1 MHWLWMGVAL
11 AASPYKGRDG
21 DVVVKHTMAAEPERI
36 YAVISDLQKL
46 AEVVPEPCIEDW
58 AFGVES
64 TGERAT
70 ARGTFHF
77 KAMRRRL
84 TLGYSDLKPDRG
96 VIIEGEGK
104 KGFSTRIAITQTDAG
119 VEVELGSYLYP
130 PPWPFRKYY
139 FEVVHPT
146 WSQCWTDTLMA
157 LEDAASP

>member
-1 MHWLWMGVAL
+1 MHWLWMGAAL

-104 KGFSTRIAITQTDAG
+104 KGTHCFSRYLAARMLLRQPVGWIGSELRCGVIHAHKIWLTR
-119 VEVELGSYLYP
+119 
-130 PPWPFRKYY
+130 R
-139 FEVVHPT
+139 
-146 WSQCWTDTLMA
+146 
-157 LEDAASP
+157 AASRISMPLSSDGSQTR